1 MSTIYIRSQ
10 DTFCASGRSAIE
22 KICLCRNAPAA
33 HLRRCEIAHFS
44 RLIMPNTWV
53 KGHRQLDEVQL
64 VIVLSRRLV
73 RDDDDDDHKR
83 SSVVLYEPM
92 QLITVAI

>member
-1 MSTIYIRSQ
+1 MVITTHRPFFAPSR
-10 DTFCASGRSAIE
+10 TFPR
-22 KICLCRNAPAA
+22 
-33 HLRRCEIAHFS
+33 EIA
-44 RLIMPNTWV
+44 RLSWLIIPNTWV

-92 QLITVAI
+92 QLITLAI